1 MQPSAARPLLPDDAM
16 DRRPQHPTR
25 CRATALTAFTGPSR
39 ARASA
44 PMAVNGRLER
54 VKGIEP
60 SSSAW
65 KAVALPLSY
74 TRTCS
79 IFRGQQRQVALLLI
93 LNRGRRIKLGAS
105 QRNGY
110 SPLLTLYPRG
120 DLGSS
125 VVAYAGPHQQA
136 SYRCGPVGGLSAAP
150 YGLGGGRAMR
160 SHRCGARQ
168 PLRGIELR
176 LPHEV
181 QAKRQREMDARRPS
195 RAQGRAKQGRANRE
209 APSQRHAPQPQ
220 GVADDAHRRER
231 HCGRGNDGRQQHTE
245 EGEEHTSGDRH
256 ADRIVDE
263 GEEEV
268 LANIGHRRRR

>member
-1 MQPSAARPLLPDDAM
+1 LDDAM

-44 PMAVNGRLER
+44 PTAVNGRLER

-79 IFRGQQRQVALLLI
+79 IFRGQQTQLALLLI

-110 SPLLTLYPRG
+110 SPLLMLFPPGGHFARPGILYCCLRWPT
-120 DLGSS
+120 S
-125 VVAYAGPHQQA
+125 AGI
-136 SYRCGPVGGLSAAP
+136 LSMWSRRRTI
-150 YGLGGGRAMR
+150 GRALWSWER
-160 SHRCGARQ
+160 T
-168 PLRGIELR
+168 
-176 LPHEV
+176 
-181 QAKRQREMDARRPS
+181 
-195 RAQGRAKQGRANRE
+195 
-209 APSQRHAPQPQ
+209 RHAITSP
-220 GVADDAHRRER
+220 
-231 HCGRGNDGRQQHTE
+231 GR
-245 EGEEHTSGDRH
+245 
-256 ADRIVDE
+256 
-263 GEEEV
+263 
-268 LANIGHRRRR
+268 